1 MRARSYPLIAYSPL
15 LLSFGFHLSYA
26 QSMMPQNRKSKE
38 ACTAELET
46 CAENAKAYFGI
57 ELNLETLQGQLGDMV
72 AEKIAS
78 YYYQRFRDWNVHD
91 LLALRE
97 VLAERIKDERPRAGM
112 TTKQAL
118 RAAKKE
124 GSV

>member
-1 MRARSYPLIAYSPL
+1 MT
-15 LLSFGFHLSYA
+15 
-26 QSMMPQNRKSKE
+26 PQNRKSKE

-46 CAENAKAYFGI
+46 CSENAKAYFGI
-57 ELNLETLQGQLGDMV
+57 ELNLETLQGQLGEMI
-72 AEKIAS
+72 AEKIAG

-97 VLAERIKDERPRAGM
+97 VLAERIERERPRTGM

-124 GSV
+124 GAV